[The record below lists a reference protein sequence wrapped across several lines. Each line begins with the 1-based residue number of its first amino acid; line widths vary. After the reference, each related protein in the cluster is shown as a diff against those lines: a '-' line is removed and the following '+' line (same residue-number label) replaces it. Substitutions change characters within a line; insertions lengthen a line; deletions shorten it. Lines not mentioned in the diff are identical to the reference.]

1 MTQSRIKID
10 LKFD

>member
-1 MTQSRIKID
+1 MTQNRIKID